1 MKIINFTNWRTKFME
16 QKQKINND
24 RLSNYNPDL
33 NQDLPPRIIYD
44 NYQQRRLDMCDRLF
58 ESVVIDLKIAI
69 ENFEKKVIVQDALV
83 CELDRICR
91 YLKMFSSHGEVR
103 TLIAK
108 TTTIILDDV
117 ARELCNEINS
127 PDNIDDDE
135 TTCHC

>member
-1 MKIINFTNWRTKFME
+1 M
-16 QKQKINND
+16 
-24 RLSNYNPDL
+24 L
-33 NQDLPPRIIYD
+33 
-44 NYQQRRLDMCDRLF
+44 
-58 ESVVIDLKIAI
+58 
-69 ENFEKKVIVQDALV
+69 
-83 CELDRICR
+83 
-91 YLKMFSSHGEVR
+91 SSHGEVR